1 MSILKIKQGGQW
13 NKIYGGEF
21 SKKMKKSSNLAN
33 LTDVS
38 AARTNIGLTGDVSTH
53 AHDSLYLPEINKEGA
68 LRQWE
73 DGVISAKI
81 DEVRKHANETMTLA
95 EKNAINA
102 KIASLQTRLE
112 NLRAARSAADL
123 KIYSDYNALI
133 EQAKTRALQVA
144 QMNIATTGTTTSAN
158 REISSWNY
166 KTQEPTGSTSTISY
180 YKKVSVE
187 PGVAGGTYSLASILE
202 KLMKLSHE
210 HTVKDQTVTTNC
222 RCDCNDTRCCGG
234 GGH

>member
-33 LTDVS
+33 LTNVS

-81 DEVRKHANETMTLA
+81 DEARKRANETMTLA
-95 EKNAINA
+95 EKNTINA

-123 KIYSDYNALI
+123 KIHSDYSSLI
-133 EQAKTRALQVA
+133 EQTKTRALQVA

-166 KTQEPTGSTSTISY
+166 NTVQSGTSDISY

>member
-21 SKKMKKSSNLAN
+21 SKKMKKSSDLAN

-38 AARTNIGLTGDVSTH
+38 AARTNVGLTGDVSTH

-81 DEVRKHANETMTLA
+81 DEARKRANETMTLA
-95 EKNAINA
+95 EKNTINA

-123 KIYSDYNALI
+123 KIHSDYSSLI
-133 EQAKTRALQVA
+133 EQTKTRALQVA

-166 KTQEPTGSTSTISY
+166 NTVQSGTSDISY